1 MSGGPPR
8 RAVVTEVPRSG
19 AFRGNER
26 PSGPVKPFPP
36 RGVPPRPSLRRWS
49 IAIGHARDGISHA
62 WQTQQN
68 LRIHSAVAAMV
79 VGLGTFLG
87 LATAEWIAILLCITL
102 VIALEL
108 VNTAVEACIDLV
120 TRETHPL
127 ARTAKDVAAGAVLVG
142 VVGSVLIGAVIFVP
156 RLYQLI
162 VW

>member
-1 MSGGPPR
+1 
-8 RAVVTEVPRSG
+8 
-19 AFRGNER
+19 
-26 PSGPVKPFPP
+26 
-36 RGVPPRPSLRRWS
+36 
-49 IAIGHARDGISHA
+49 
-62 WQTQQN
+62 
-68 LRIHSAVAAMV
+68 MV

-87 LATAEWIAILLCITL
+87 LATAEWFAILLCITL

-108 VNTAVEACIDLV
+108 VKTAVEACVDLV

>member
-1 MSGGPPR
+1 
-8 RAVVTEVPRSG
+8 
-19 AFRGNER
+19 
-26 PSGPVKPFPP
+26 
-36 RGVPPRPSLRRWS
+36 
-49 IAIGHARDGISHA
+49 
-62 WQTQQN
+62 
-68 LRIHSAVAAMV
+68 MV

-87 LATAEWIAILLCITL
+87 LATAEWIDILLCITV

-108 VNTAVEACIDLV
+108 VNTAVEACVDLV
-120 TRETHPL
+120 TRETHPI